1 MFLIWRGWGLLLPL
15 GAALGGIFGVMAA
28 SVLSGT
34 SVSDLMAGVIS
45 LGACLGAYGVVRL
58 LEGTDKGR
66 AVIDKQTGQEILL
79 VRGDSLFF
87 IKVRYW
93 FYLLALITFAFFAFG
108 TAHIV
113 AG

>member
-15 GAALGGIFGVMAA
+15 GAALGGIFGMAMG
-28 SVLSGT
+28 SVVAGT
-34 SVSDLMAGVIS
+34 AASDLMPGVVALGCS
-45 LGACLGAYGVVRL
+45 LGAYLVVRL
-58 LEGTDKGR
+58 LERTDKGR
-66 AVIDKQTGQEILL
+66 TVIDKKTGEEILL

-93 FYLLALITFAFFAFG
+93 FYLLALG
-108 TAHIV
+108 TALLFVLGIYHLI

>member
-15 GAALGGIFGVMAA
+15 GAILGGLVGIAIS

-34 SVSDLMAGVIS
+34 PVSDLMPGVVA
-45 LGACLGAYGVVRL
+45 LGSCLGAYGVVRL

-93 FYLLALITFAFFAFG
+93 FYLLAILTVAAFAFG
-108 TAHIV
+108 VFHLI

>member
-15 GAALGGIFGVMAA
+15 GAGFGALMGMLAA
-28 SVLSGT
+28 SLLVT
-34 SVSDLMAGVIS
+34 TAVSDMMPAVVAI
-45 LGACLGAYGVVRL
+45 GACLGAYGVVRL

-66 AVIDKQTGQEILL
+66 AVIDKKTGQEILL

-93 FYLLALITFAFFAFG
+93 FYLLVLIAIAFFVFG
-108 TAHIV
+108 IV
-113 AG
+113 HMITG